1 MAYLV
6 AALKIFSCSM
16 RTLSHNMWDLIP
28 RAEIE
33 PSTPALR
40 ARGLS
45 HWTTREILCYHLL
58 SYHPQSLAPCSSLPC
73 PFSFP
78 LPLIFSPPSSISLA
92 SKLFVHLL
100 SPLPH
105 LSAPCLCASFQNSN
119 TCQHP
124 ICLFQVPTQIL
135 ACPSLLPSIPGTWAE
150 RCGCFLNKSTNLP

>member
-1 MAYLV
+1 MESYLV

-92 SKLFVHLL
+92 AKLFVHLF
-100 SPLPH
+100 SPRPISLP
-105 LSAPCLCASFQNSN
+105 PAS
-119 TCQHP
+119 
-124 ICLFQVPTQIL
+124 VPVSRIQIL
-135 ACPSLLPSIPGTWAE
+135 ANTPSASSGFPLRSLPALPCCQASQEPGQRGVAA
-150 RCGCFLNKSTNLP
+150 F

>member
-1 MAYLV
+1 MESYLV

-40 ARGLS
+40 AWGLS
-45 HWTTREILCYHLL
+45 HWTTREILL
-58 SYHPQSLAPCSSLPC
+58 SSLVLP
-73 PFSFP
+73 PPVPSSLFLSP
-78 LPLIFSPPSSISLA
+78 LPLLISLA
-92 SKLFVHLL
+92 SHLFTPILHLSGL
-100 SPLPH
+100 QAICPSLVPPPH

-124 ICLFQVPTQIL
+124 ICLFRVPTQIL